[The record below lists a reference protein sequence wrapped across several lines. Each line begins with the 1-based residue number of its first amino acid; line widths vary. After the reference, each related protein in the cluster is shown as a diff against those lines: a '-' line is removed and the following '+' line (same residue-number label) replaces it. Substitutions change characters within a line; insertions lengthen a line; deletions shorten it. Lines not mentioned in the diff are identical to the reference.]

1 MLFPSRLFIASFN
14 SPKPTSK
21 LSHVFPFM
29 MQQQCSFMQAKGSF
43 TIVLSGGSLLKALVK
58 LVDNPGVD
66 WSKWHVAYADERNVP
81 HSSDDSN
88 HKGAK
93 EAFLEK
99 VNLPHA
105 TARTCQLT
113 LSLTC
118 RRIAS

>member
-1 MLFPSRLFIASFN
+1 
-14 SPKPTSK
+14 
-21 LSHVFPFM
+21 
-29 MQQQCSFMQAKGSF
+29 MQAKGSF

-118 RRIAS
+118 ARIAS